1 MKFLLDTQAFL
12 WFVLNDR
19 ALSQI
24 ACDLIVEPFNDILL
38 SPASYWEIAIKVS
51 IGKYEIHG
59 DFATWI
65 EHQIQVNELEILP
78 IKVSHVAAL
87 VTLPFH
93 HKDPFDRLLVAQA
106 LTEEIPIISV
116 DAILDNYAVT
126 RYW

>member
-19 ALSQI
+19 ALSQ
-24 ACDLIVEPFNDILL
+24 AARDLIVDPLNDILL

-51 IGKYEIHG
+51 IGKYQIPGGFE
-59 DFATWI
+59 TWI
-65 EHQIQVNELEILP
+65 QHQIQVNELEILP
-78 IKVSHVAAL
+78 IKVAHVAAI

-106 LTEEIPIISV
+106 LTEKIPIVSV
-116 DAILDNYAVT
+116 DAVLDNYAVT

>member
-12 WFVLNDR
+12 WFVLKDR
-19 ALSQI
+19 ALSQV
-24 ACDLIVEPFNDILL
+24 ACDLIVDPLNDILL

-51 IGKYEIHG
+51 IGKYQIPGNFE
-59 DFATWI
+59 TWM

-78 IKVSHVAAL
+78 IKVAHAAAI

-106 LTEEIPIISV
+106 LTEKIPIVSV
-116 DAILDNYAVT
+116 DAVLDNYTIT

>member
-12 WFVLNDR
+12 WFVLNDL
-19 ALSQI
+19 ALSQV
-24 ACDLIVEPFNDILL
+24 ACDLIVDPLNDILL

-51 IGKYEIHG
+51 IGKYQIPEN
-59 DFATWI
+59 FETWM
-65 EHQIQVNELEILP
+65 EHQIYVNEFEILP
-78 IKVSHVAAL
+78 IKVVHAAAI

-106 LTEEIPIISV
+106 LTEKIPIVSV
-116 DAILDNYAVT
+116 DTVLDNYAVT